1 MGWIFLFRVH
11 ALIRDSPAYAGNTV
25 PRAVKEILDQD
36 HPPACAGNTPSSKM
50 SSYAYCTSL
59 LEPPKYLL
67 KYDIYCHTFLLYYS
81 VWHNF
86 LQKIAIKQEA
96 HRILYFMAI
105 SFFFIFSPLS
115 PVLSPLRTVPLP
127 LPRSP
132 PESHLLPE
140 ARRC

>member
-59 LEPPKYLL
+59 LEPPKYSGIRNKWLKLL
-67 KYDIYCHTFLLYYS
+67 I
-81 VWHNF
+81 
-86 LQKIAIKQEA
+86 
-96 HRILYFMAI
+96 RIPFSYVRLVAI
-105 SFFFIFSPLS
+105 SG
-115 PVLSPLRTVPLP
+115 
-127 LPRSP
+127 
-132 PESHLLPE
+132 
-140 ARRC
+140 